1 MYRETFK
8 RESLVIKTFYSIQNK
23 IICFNMIKNLMEGYL
38 MTNLSIEILV
48 LTALLINL
56 GAILTANIYLKSIKE
71 LQRKRLFCGKSLSN
85 PYCIIERFI
94 PVININ

>member
-1 MYRETFK
+1 MK
-8 RESLVIKTFYSIQNK
+8 
-23 IICFNMIKNLMEGYL
+23 GYL

>member
-1 MYRETFK
+1 
-8 RESLVIKTFYSIQNK
+8 
-23 IICFNMIKNLMEGYL
+23 MEGYL
-38 MTNLSIEILV
+38 MTSLSIEILV